1 MSRFLILEYFY
12 FLEEVTFYFKRRGS
26 IKEFMYFFESKQE
39 GIDEELRQVGR
50 QRVYSVS
57 LILGLR

>member
-1 MSRFLILEYFY
+1 
-12 FLEEVTFYFKRRGS
+12 
-26 IKEFMYFFESKQE
+26 MYFFESKQE